1 MKALRVVTL
10 SGDPQLE
17 PSLAVR
23 LGSHPVVE
31 LVMRCLDRVELLGAV
46 RGLELDAIVSVGA
59 PTWLDPQTMQEAS
72 DAGVRIVG
80 VSDDPAAV
88 HELSS
93 RGVKVLGSEQDDNDI
108 VAACRTQ
115 SLAPAASLEHSS
127 RRGRLIAVW
136 GPKGAPGR
144 TMIAIRLALQISRGS
159 PDTLLIDA
167 DPYGG
172 DVLQAFGIVE
182 ELPTVVWAANAAA
195 KQGFDAQALASDL
208 RRAAPGGPVV
218 VPGLPRAELWAEV
231 SDFGWRRL
239 LDAAQSFFAFTVCDV
254 GFCLEPDLSPYPG
267 MGEGRNRMARAAAA
281 AADHVVAVVR
291 ADALGIKSFLWGFE
305 SLTQICSEERVIV
318 VLNRVRRGEENEVAE
333 LVRRH
338 TGKRVGAVLFDRP
351 QLCLE
356 RLEQNGKWS
365 SLELPSGIRDLAAAV
380 GAVVPPQGVLTR
392 MAGRR

>member
-1 MKALRVVTL
+1 MTL

-31 LVMRCLDRVELLGAV
+31 LVMRCLDRVELLGAI

-93 RGVKVLGSEQDDNDI
+93 RGVKVLDSEQDDNDI

-115 SLAPAASLEHSS
+115 PLAPAANLESPS
-127 RRGRLIAVW
+127 RHGRLISVW

-172 DVLQAFGIVE
+172 DVLQAFGIVD

-218 VPGLPRAELWAEV
+218 IPGLPRAELWAEV

-239 LDAAQSFFAFTVCDV
+239 LGAARSSFAFTVCDV
-254 GFCLEPDLSPYPG
+254 GFCLEPDSSPYPG

-338 TGKRVGAVLFDRP
+338 TGRRVGAVLFDRP

-356 RLEQNGKWS
+356 RLEQNGRWS
-365 SLELPSGIRDLAAAV
+365 SPELPSGIRDLAAAV
-380 GAVVPPQGVLTR
+380 GGVVPPQGVLTR
-392 MAGRR
+392 MGGRR